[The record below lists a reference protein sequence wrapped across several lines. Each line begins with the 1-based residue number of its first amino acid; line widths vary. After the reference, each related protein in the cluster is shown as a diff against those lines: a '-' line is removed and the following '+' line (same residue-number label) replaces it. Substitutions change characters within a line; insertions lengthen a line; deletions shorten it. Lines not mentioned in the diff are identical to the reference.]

1 MTTGTQIAA
10 RLAGLTG
17 KAREDAIWQAVVD
30 DEFPAAFDGPWIKVA
45 LPTQTIGGVAYS
57 LVDEVAPDF
66 FALGTDADP
75 LYIAAPPTLAMR
87 IAKRFNAT
95 LPTRTEARAIYKA
108 STVRAPMAVP
118 INDAK
123 NQPRNDTAS
132 WVESTAKVLAKIGG
146 SHLGTGALVAGGG
159 KDVVL
164 GPQLDG
170 SRVAIYGGLGGSVE
184 GWAWQPYSTIHDVA
198 YYDHSHR
205 FRMVK
210 RRAWLNGKEIERN
223 DDVAIDKT
231 LFPLINDHGQPFALS
246 FPNTTSYGGFNQ
258 YSGGSGGPPTPPK
271 PAPKPVPKPKA
282 QPADGGGWI
291 LAIGGG
297 LAIALGRLRRR

>member
-1 MTTGTQIAA
+1 MTTGTAIAA

-30 DEFPAAFDGPWIKVA
+30 GEYPAAFDGPWIKIA
-45 LPTQTIGGVAYS
+45 LPTQTIGGQAYS

-66 FALGTDADP
+66 FALGTDTDP
-75 LYIAAPPTLAMR
+75 LYLPTRPDLAMK
-87 IAKRFNAT
+87 IAKRFDAT
-95 LPTRTEARAIYKA
+95 LPTRLEARTIHAA
-108 STVRAPMAVP
+108 APARAAMAVP

-132 WVESTAKVLAKIGG
+132 WALSTQRVLAALGG
-146 SHLGTGALVAGGG
+146 SKLGTGALVAGGG
-159 KDVVL
+159 KDLVI

-170 SRVAIYGGLGGSVE
+170 SRVAIYGGQGGAVE

-205 FRMVK
+205 FRMVR
-210 RRAWLNGKEIERN
+210 RRAWLNGSAIDRS

-231 LFPLINDHGQPFALS
+231 LYPLINDHGQPFALS
-246 FPNTTSYGGFNQ
+246 FPNKAAYDGYTPYNGG
-258 YSGGSGGPPTPPK
+258 GGGGVVPPKKPPSPATKAVARDTGGPF
-271 PAPKPVPKPKA
+271 AVFA
-282 QPADGGGWI
+282 
-291 LAIGGG
+291 
-297 LAIALGRLRRR
+297 ALGLGLVVTNLRSHR